1 MRTGECEMSS
11 PSHTCPQCGITLAS
25 NQMFCNNCGARST
38 EQAIGKPAQ
47 YASSSSSPS
56 YLNSPSDN
64 TDYGSTRQSSPPK
77 LPIDTEDKL
86 PPQSSLPVDSSP
98 SAGIPE
104 VYRQP
109 SQMTNGYNQ
118 APRSRKSP
126 NRGFIIGI
134 IILLALVIGGGIFFF
149 VKSKGSNSN
158 VTGSGSTTAP
168 ANGASTP
175 TSMPLFSDNFADNS
189 KGWGLAS
196 SSGYSSTISNN
207 MMTLA
212 DSNHK
217 ILDMTIPTGNNASAT
232 YGDFEVSTTL
242 TLLKA
247 DQNDSAGLYVRGD
260 SNLGQGYFIDIFGD
274 NSFDIVKIFAD
285 SSKDTFLMSPTNSPA
300 INPVGRQ
307 NKLTVVA
314 KGSKIVVLINNKVV
328 SSTSDTN
335 SYASGTIELFVENG
349 RSSNGAQASFSNV
362 AVYPAPGQLP
372 A

>member
-1 MRTGECEMSS
+1 
-11 PSHTCPQCGITLAS
+11 
-25 NQMFCNNCGARST
+25 
-38 EQAIGKPAQ
+38 
-47 YASSSSSPS
+47 
-56 YLNSPSDN
+56 
-64 TDYGSTRQSSPPK
+64 
-77 LPIDTEDKL
+77 
-86 PPQSSLPVDSSP
+86 
-98 SAGIPE
+98 
-104 VYRQP
+104 
-109 SQMTNGYNQ
+109 
-118 APRSRKSP
+118 
-126 NRGFIIGI
+126 
-134 IILLALVIGGGIFFF
+134 
-149 VKSKGSNSN
+149 
-158 VTGSGSTTAP
+158 
-168 ANGASTP
+168 
-175 TSMPLFSDNFADNS
+175 
-189 KGWGLAS
+189 
-196 SSGYSSTISNN
+196 

-217 ILDMTIPTGNNASAT
+217 ILDMAIPTSSNAPAT

-260 SNLGQGYFIDIFGD
+260 SKLGQGYFVDIFGD

-285 SSKDTFLMSPTNSPA
+285 SSKDTFLVSPTNSPS

-349 RSSNGAQASFSNV
+349 RSSNGAQASFRSV
-362 AVYPAPGQLP
+362 SVYPAPGKLP

>member
-1 MRTGECEMSS
+1 MSS
-11 PSHTCPQCGITLAS
+11 PNRICPQCGTPLAS
-25 NQMFCNNCGARST
+25 NEMFCNNCGARYT
-38 EQAIGKPAQ
+38 EPAR
-47 YASSSSSPS
+47 YVSSSPS
-56 YLNSPSDN
+56 SSYSSSPFDN
-64 TDYGSTRQSSPPK
+64 TDYGSIRQSSSPK

-86 PPQSSLPVDSSP
+86 SPQSSLLPADTSP
-98 SAGIPE
+98 STGMPE
-104 VYRQP
+104 VYGQP
-109 SQMTNGYNQ
+109 SQWTGRYNETPQ
-118 APRSRKSP
+118 PGKSP

-134 IILLALVIGGGIFFF
+134 ILLLVFVVGGGIFFF
-149 VKSKGSNSN
+149 VKSKGNNSSI
-158 VTGSGSTTAP
+158 TGNGSTNVP
-168 ANGASTP
+168 ASGASTP
-175 TSMPLFSDNFADNS
+175 TSTPLFSDNFAGNS

-217 ILDMTIPTGNNASAT
+217 ILDLAVPTGNNAPAT

-260 SNLGQGYFIDIFGD
+260 SNLDQGYFIDIFGD

-285 SSKDTFLMSPTNSPA
+285 SSKDTFLVSPTNSSI

-307 NKLTVVA
+307 NKLTIVA
-314 KGSKIVVLINNKVV
+314 KGSTIVVLINNKVV
-328 SSTSDTN
+328 SSIRDTN
-335 SYASGTIELFVENG
+335 GYASGTIELFVENG
-349 RSSNGAQASFSNV
+349 RSSNGAQVSFSSV

>member
-1 MRTGECEMSS
+1 MSS
-11 PSHTCPQCGITLAS
+11 PNRICPQCGTPLAP
-25 NQMFCNNCGARST
+25 NEVFCNNCGARYA
-38 EQAIGKPAQ
+38 EPAQ
-47 YASSSSSPS
+47 YASSPPLSSYSSSPF
-56 YLNSPSDN
+56 DN
-64 TDYGSTRQSSPPK
+64 TDYGSIRQSSSPK
-77 LPIDTEDKL
+77 LPMDPEDRL
-86 PPQSSLPVDSSP
+86 PPQSSSPADSSLLT
-98 SAGIPE
+98 GIPE
-104 VYRQP
+104 VYGQS
-109 SQMTNGYNQ
+109 SQWTDGYTQ
-118 APRSRKSP
+118 TSRSRKSP
-126 NRGFIIGI
+126 NRGLIIGI
-134 IILLALVIGGGIFFF
+134 ILLLALVVGGGAFFF
-149 VKSKGSNSN
+149 VKSKGSTSN
-158 VTGSGSTTAP
+158 ATGNGSTAVP
-168 ANGASTP
+168 VSSASTP
-175 TSMPLFSDNFADNS
+175 TSTPLFSDNFASNS

-217 ILDMTIPTGNNASAT
+217 ILDMAIPTGNNAPAT

-274 NSFDIVKIFAD
+274 NSFDIVKIFTD
-285 SSKDTFLMSPTNSPA
+285 SSKDTFLVSPTNSPT
-300 INPVGRQ
+300 INSVGRQ

-328 SSTSDTN
+328 SSISDAN
-335 SYASGTIELFVENG
+335 GYASGTIELFVENG
-349 RSSNGAQASFSNV
+349 RSSNGAQASFSSV

>member
-1 MRTGECEMSS
+1 MSS
-11 PSHTCPQCGITLAS
+11 SSRICPQCGIPLAS
-25 NQMFCNNCGARST
+25 NEIFCNNCGARYT
-38 EQAIGKPAQ
+38 EQVVGEPAQ
-47 YASSSSSPS
+47 YASSSSSS
-56 YLNSPSDN
+56 SFSSSPLDS
-64 TDYGSTRQSSPPK
+64 TDYGSTRQSSSPK
-77 LPIDTEDKL
+77 LPIDTENQQ
-86 PPQSSLPVDSSP
+86 PPQSSSP
-98 SAGIPE
+98 SADPSPFAGIPG
-104 VYRQP
+104 VYGQP
-109 SQMTNGYNQ
+109 AQLSNGYNQ
-118 APRSRKSP
+118 SFQSRKSP
-126 NRGFIIGI
+126 SRAFIMG
-134 IILLALVIGGGIFFF
+134 IILLLVLVVGGGVLFFI
-149 VKSKGSNSN
+149 KSKGDNMN
-158 VTGSGSTTAP
+158 VTGNGSTSVP
-168 ANGASTP
+168 VSGATTTP
-175 TSMPLFSDNFADNS
+175 TSTPLFSDNFADNS

-217 ILDMTIPTGNNASAT
+217 ILDMAIPTSSNAPAT

-260 SNLGQGYFIDIFGD
+260 SKLGQGYFVDIFGD

-285 SSKDTFLMSPTNSPA
+285 SSKDTFLVSPTNSPS

-328 SSTSDTN
+328 SSISDTN
-335 SYASGTIELFVENG
+335 SYTSGTIELFVENG
-349 RSSNGAQASFSNV
+349 RSSNGAQASFRSV
-362 AVYPAPGQLP
+362 SVYPAPGKLP